1 MKLNNKYNQTI
12 YAGVTNLQ
20 PRQVPQWAK
29 AEGLERIRPLK
40 ELWKLTT
47 GVKLVENKMD
57 TVCRNE
63 QKNYLEDVRY
73 ALSESLYK
81 LAAAICPKQ
90 MRGSTD

>member
-40 ELWKLTT
+40 ELWKLT
-47 GVKLVENKMD
+47 GDLH
-57 TVCRNE
+57 
-63 QKNYLEDVRY
+63 
-73 ALSESLYK
+73 LSKE
-81 LAAAICPKQ
+81 
-90 MRGSTD
+90 GDN

>member
-40 ELWKLTT
+40 ELWKLAT

-81 LAAAICPKQ
+81 LAAAICPEQ

>member
-29 AEGLERIRPLK
+29 AEGLERIRPLT
-40 ELWKLTT
+40 ELWKLSTA
-47 GVKLVENKMD
+47 VKTVEEKMD
-57 TVCRNE
+57 VACMDE
-63 QKNYLEDVRY
+63 PKHYWEDVRY

-81 LAAAICPKQ
+81 LAAAICPEQ
-90 MRGSTD
+90 MRGSAD

>member
-81 LAAAICPKQ
+81 LAAAICPEQ